1 MNILVRKSSYI
12 IRKGDGVYAYYDG
25 QPHLL
30 TSPPPEAF
38 HPSKDKP
45 DVPLFAHYGNGKPHP
60 NGHHGMGELIPGK
73 FVRGKYGELAYDDG
87 QYHHHHGIDGV
98 IHAVGRALEE
108 AGMDGGHHPQLGEL
122 TPQNLIQKAIDIT
135 NERHEDT
142 TGFHHIPDVDDMEH
156 RKIRASGFTG
166 REATVRPNR
175 SKSGDYIT
183 AFTNRLNPQ
192 EKIGAF
198 IESYSVP
205 YNNALQ
211 EILINKLGLKSLVN
225 AEWLQNNYIS
235 IDDLHP
241 MGRRLKGRGG
251 DQINAFFQGR
261 GSLPATHLKN
271 APEGITHDAA
281 HTGIQSWEVVH
292 HAPDFFHMTLNRQ
305 QTGPKNA
312 RDSARVHI
320 AEAMKVLDPDKIPD
334 VDVPINTTPG
344 STGVPRYSMMNLR
357 TVLRSPTMMDNM
369 IDELSKTPAFQKLF
383 GRINAGGTKNPSPGK
398 RAFEHL
404 LEAFGGD
411 PDKGA
416 TFDSL
421 STHVRH
427 GPHLETEEGHV
438 PTKKLGTHAQAAKFF
453 SKVMLS
459 GPHEDGTSA
468 MRHYM
473 PDDATLQELGLSLP
487 SLQTAHVRRTAT
499 EALGDML
506 SEAFGHQV
514 RRPIP
519 DEIPQGALSSAILH
533 YPQEHIPSLPQHV
546 PFYSDV
552 SLPPVAKPPVE
563 DTRPTHGPSAD
574 AQPTS
579 APLGGAVAP
588 PPETTTPKQIPPR
601 AAPTPT
607 SASAPQQF
615 PKPLSPQYQEARRFL
630 GEADPEVMREMA
642 RNIGVPL
649 RTGEPGTPLSP
660 MEQRFQQHFGDPRQN
675 LLTQYMKSISQD
687 LSPMDRVMKAMEL
700 MQLDDARTD
709 SKIMKHA
716 LTRQINIAD
725 LHGLNYL
732 AKNIDLTPVDIRS
745 IAYSVGDWE
754 RIAKRLNV
762 TTDQVKVVK
771 LSVGGV

>member
-38 HPSKDKP
+38 HPDKDKP

-60 NGHHGMGELIPGK
+60 NGHHGMGEIIPGK
-73 FVRGKYGELAYDDG
+73 FTEGKYGEFAYDDG
-87 QYHHHHGIDGV
+87 KYHHHHGIDGV
-98 IHAVGRALEE
+98 WHSVGKALED
-108 AGMDGGHHPQLGEL
+108 AGLLGQNHPQLGEL
-122 TPQNLIQKAIDIT
+122 TPRNLIQKAIDIT

-142 TGFHHIPDVDDMEH
+142 SGFHHIPDVDDMEH
-156 RKIRASGFTG
+156 RKIRASGYTG

-175 SKSGDYIT
+175 SKSGDYIS

-211 EILINKLGLKSLVN
+211 EILINKLGLKDLVN
-225 AEWLQNNYIS
+225 VEWLKNNYIS

-251 DQINAFFQGR
+251 DQINAFYGGR
-261 GSLPATHLKN
+261 GSLPASHLKN
-271 APEGITHDAA
+271 APEGIVHDAA
-281 HTGIQSWEVVH
+281 HTGIQSWEVAH
-292 HAPDFFHMTLNRQ
+292 HTPDFFHMTLNRQ
-305 QTGPKNA
+305 QVGPKNA
-312 RDSARVHI
+312 RDSAKFHI
-320 AEAMKVLDPDKIPD
+320 AEALKVLDPDKVPD

-357 TVLRSPTMMDNM
+357 TVLRSPTSLDNM
-369 IDELSKTPAFQKLF
+369 VNELSKTPAFQKLF
-383 GRINAGGTKNPSPGK
+383 GRISAGGKNNPSPGK

-404 LEAFGGD
+404 LQAFGGD

-421 STHVRH
+421 NTHVRH
-427 GPHLETEEGHV
+427 GPHLANEEGFS

-487 SLQTAHVRRTAT
+487 SLQTAHLRRGAT
-499 EALGDML
+499 EALADMM
-506 SEAFGHQV
+506 SEAFGHQT
-514 RRPIP
+514 RRPLP
-519 DEIPQGALSSAILH
+519 DEIPQGALSSAMLE
-533 YPQEHIPSLPQHV
+533 YPQQQLANLPAHV
-546 PFYSDV
+546 PFYPDV
-552 SLPPVAKPPVE
+552 SLPPVSKPQPAE
-563 DTRPTHGPSAD
+563 TKPISAPRAEPT
-574 AQPTS
+574 PTS
-579 APLGGAVAP
+579 TPLGGAVAP
-588 PPETTTPKQIPPR
+588 PPDTTPIRQPPR
-601 AAPTPT
+601 ATPTPPPVT
-607 SASAPQQF
+607 FRPQTPEF
-615 PKPLSPQYQEARRFL
+615 QEARRQF
-630 GEADPEVMREMA
+630 GAADPEAMREMVRIA
-642 RNIGVPL
+642 GLPL
-649 RTGEPGTPLSP
+649 RTGAPGTELSP
-660 MEQRFQQHFGDPRQN
+660 YEKRFQQAFGDPQQRM
-675 LLTQYMKSISQD
+675 LTQYMKSISQD

-700 MQLDDARTD
+700 MQLDDAKTD
-709 SKIMKHA
+709 AKIMKHA
-716 LTRQINIAD
+716 LVNPINVAD
-725 LHGLNYL
+725 LHGINHL
-732 AKNIDLTPVDIRS
+732 AKSIDLTPVDIRS

-762 TTDQVKVVK
+762 STDQVKVVK
-771 LSVGGV
+771 VSVGGV